1 MSKSMFANP
10 KAALGFAGVTIAI
23 GVAASFAASAF
34 LPQAA
39 VEPEVVAQPEA
50 EAAKPAPAQPAPQ
63 TAWADDGY
71 ADDWNASS
79 VDTASAFGSGAAGPM
94 PSEQPE
100 FGDYSGSG
108 AQEDMR
114 SEARGGSATQR
125 SRQGDGPRIQSGAA
139 ANAPPLERS
148 GGNESASLERVE

>member
-23 GVAASFAASAF
+23 AIAASFAASAF
-34 LPQAA
+34 LPQATA
-39 VEPEVVAQPEA
+39 EPEVVAQPEA
-50 EAAKPAPAQPAPQ
+50 ETAKPAPTQPAPQ
-63 TAWADDGY
+63 TAWADDGFS
-71 ADDWNASS
+71 DDWNASS
-79 VDTASAFGSGAAGPM
+79 VDTASAVGSGNTGPM

-100 FGDYSGSG
+100 FGDYAGAEDSG

-114 SEARGGSATQR
+114 RSPASPGASEGT
-125 SRQGDGPRIQSGAA
+125 GPRIRSGAA

-148 GGNESASLERVE
+148 GGNESAALERVD